1 MKDQGHRAERWENY
15 INLQIPE
22 RTSYL
27 SHNTMAFI
35 LKAVLYLSVFLCVS
49 GAVIPSDE
57 DTELILVSV
66 VSCKFF
72 QLTARILQIERRIRV
87 WVNILDLCLP
97 HQLTF
102 LTNQGCNVTVLLYS
116 YLIIYN
122 RI

>member
-1 MKDQGHRAERWENY
+1 MKDQGHRAERWEENY

-72 QLTARILQIERRIRV
+72 QTDRK
-87 WVNILDLCLP
+87 N
-97 HQLTF
+97 F
-102 LTNQGCNVTVLLYS
+102 TNREKNSCVGGHS
-116 YLIIYN
+116 
-122 RI
+122 